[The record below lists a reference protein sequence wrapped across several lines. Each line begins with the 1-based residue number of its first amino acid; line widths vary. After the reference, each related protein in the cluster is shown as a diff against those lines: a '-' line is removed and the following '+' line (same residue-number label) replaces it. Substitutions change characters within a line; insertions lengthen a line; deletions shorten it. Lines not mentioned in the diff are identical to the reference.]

1 MKDPLKTGFAER
13 LTAAQEA
20 KKALVAKLKPKPM
33 VAAPVFESRAA
44 IRERELAAVRAARAE
59 AKEIARLAA
68 EAAEAAALEAKRGD
82 RKERKALTKAEQK
95 AKRDAKYAARKA
107 AGRR

>member
-13 LTAAQEA
+13 LTAQQEA
-20 KKALVAKLKPKPM
+20 RKAMLAKLKPKPM
-33 VAAPVFESRAA
+33 VAAPVFESREE
-44 IRERELAAVRAARAE
+44 IRARDLAAVRQARAE
-59 AKEIARLAA
+59 AKEAARLEA
-68 EAAEAAALEAKRGD
+68 EARALAEQDAKRSE

-107 AGRR
+107 RK

>member
-1 MKDPLKTGFAER
+1 MKDPLKTGHAER
-13 LTAAQEA
+13 LASAAEA

-33 VAAPVFESRAA
+33 VVAPVFESRDV
-44 IRERELAAVRAARAE
+44 IRERELEAVRLRRAEEKEAAR
-59 AKEIARLAA
+59 IAA
-68 EAAEAAALEAKRGD
+68 EEKAAAELEARRGD

-107 AGRR
+107 ASRR

>member
-13 LTAAQEA
+13 ISAQQEA

-33 VAAPVFESRAA
+33 IQAEVFESREEL
-44 IRERELAAVRAARAE
+44 RERELATVRQARAE

-68 EAAEAAALEAKRGD
+68 EAAALAELEAKRGD

-95 AKRDAKYAARKA
+95 TKRDAKYAARKA
-107 AGRR
+107 AGRK

>member
-20 KKALVAKLKPKPM
+20 KKALVAKLKPRPTI
-33 VAAPVFESRAA
+33 VAPVFESREEIKA
-44 IRERELAAVRAARAE
+44 RELAAVRRARAE
-59 AKEIARLAA
+59 AKEAARLAA
-68 EAAEAAALEAKRGD
+68 LAREQALLEAKRGE

-107 AGRR
+107 RSR